1 MSSLESNENQQHF
14 FEFNGQID
22 SSFES
27 NWNENL
33 SSESNVQDSDIY
45 KQQSYKSNKL
55 NSSSIDSDWNDQ
67 ISYKSNED
75 VYSILE
81 SNDRKQISAKLLQSQ
96 RCRWHQQKSFQK
108 QPKVTINLG
117 EKTKASIQNAKG
129 TVILKNKENK
139 ALPLET
145 ITPESISFTLFPK
158 VS

>member
-1 MSSLESNENQQHF
+1 MKINNTF
-14 FEFNGQID
+14 
-22 SSFES
+22 
-27 NWNENL
+27 L
-33 SSESNVQDSDIY
+33 SSMDKLIHPSSQTGMKIY
-45 KQQSYKSNKL
+45 LPNQQSYKSNKL

-67 ISYKSNED
+67 ISFKSNED

-108 QPKVTINLG
+108 QPKVIINLG

-139 ALPLET
+139 ALLLET